1 VIGADELGL
10 RLALEFAE
18 RGCEVICA
26 DHRADRSLSP
36 LAADLNDRLRR
47 SARSGRLR
55 FTRSSAVAARH
66 GQVVVMAV
74 GPRADGDALLEVMEV
89 ARNLSGP
96 AVIVDESTDS
106 ALSAARFARVF
117 ANHAQHDVVVV
128 RGQVGARK
136 AHERAGLNRPARAE

>member
-1 VIGADELGL
+1 VIGADERGL

-18 RGCEVICA
+18 RGCQVVCA
-26 DHRADRSLSP
+26 DHRADPSLTP
-36 LAADLNDRLRR
+36 LAAELNDRLRS
-47 SARSGRLR
+47 SACSGRIR

-74 GPRADGDALLEVMEV
+74 GPRADEALMEVMEV

-106 ALSAARFARVF
+106 PVSAARFARLF
-117 ANHAQHDVVVV
+117 ANYARHDVVVV

-136 AHERAGLNRPARAE
+136 RTSGPD